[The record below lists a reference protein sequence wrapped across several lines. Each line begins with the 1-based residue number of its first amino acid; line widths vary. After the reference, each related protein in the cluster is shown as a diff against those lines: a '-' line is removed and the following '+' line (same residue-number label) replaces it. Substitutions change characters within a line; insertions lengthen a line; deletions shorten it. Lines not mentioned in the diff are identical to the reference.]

1 MLSTRPQCSNRPT
14 FPDSGALRLVYA
26 VQMKAILLSFISFA
40 CSLIC
45 MELTVIL
52 YLLSRGP
59 PSEPP
64 RGPMRVSVDPPEPYW
79 RLNHACPRLANPP
92 RQSYLLQHGLEN
104 ARFASR
110 NRNGS
115 RPHQG
120 LGMVLGRI
128 LKHLSSGSVFHEP
141 AVAHHR
147 DVVAHAFDDRHVVRD
162 EEIGDAHLLL
172 QFEKQV

>member
-52 YLLSRGP
+52 YLLSRGA

-104 ARFASR
+104 ARSR
-110 NRNGS
+110 RGI
-115 RPHQG
+115 G
-120 LGMVLGRI
+120 TGAARI
-128 LKHLSSGSVFHEP
+128 KALVWSSAGFSNTCLRVP
-141 AVAHHR
+141 YSTNPP
-147 DVVAHAFDDRHVVRD
+147 
-162 EEIGDAHLLL
+162 
-172 QFEKQV
+172 